1 MATKTQYY
9 NLDKPNYDE
18 VADIE
23 IINAN
28 MDKIDQ
34 QMRNNADGV
43 NFAKGISSDAY
54 DNSKLYAVGDY
65 CIYDNK
71 LYRCITAIE
80 SAEEFNIAKW
90 EQTTVG
96 KEVKQLNSNLNNHNS
111 DTTVHITS
119 TERTNWNTAK
129 THADSVHART
139 DATKVSKSSTNGNV
153 LINGSET
160 NVYTH
165 PSGTNPH
172 GTTKSD
178 VGLSNVENKSSA
190 TILEELTKS
199 NVTKAL
205 GYTPLDS
212 VLKGSNNGVAEL
224 DSNGKVPASQLPSYV
239 DDVIEG
245 YFSDGKFYK
254 ESSHSTVITGESG
267 KIYIDLHTE
276 KTYRWTGTIF
286 GVVSETLAL
295 GETSSTAY
303 RGDRGKTAY
312 EHSQSSHAPSN
323 AQANVI
329 ETVQVNGT
337 ALIPSS
343 KTVDV
348 PVPTKVSELDNDLD
362 FISHIVSYMQIGNE
376 SGTNG
381 YIDMYY
387 NNVRTRV
394 TGNNTITSGS
404 LTVRFPSKGG
414 TLAITSSDVRL
425 KDNVKDTT
433 VNGLETINKIKVRQ
447 FDWNNNEENGNDR
460 NTHQDIGFI
469 ADELEELDSRL
480 AVGGGENEDGEMNIK
495 GVDMFYMLG
504 YVVKAIQ
511 ELSQENELLKDK
523 IKTLEN

>member
-28 MDKIDQ
+28 MDKIDT

-43 NFAKGISSDAY
+43 NFAKDISSDAY
-54 DNSKLYAVGDY
+54 DNSKSYAVGDY
-65 CIYDNK
+65 CIYNNK

-80 SAEEFNIAKW
+80 SAEAFNVEKW

-245 YFSDGKFYK
+245 YFSGGKFYK

-286 GVVSETLAL
+286 GVVSETLSL

-312 EHSQSSHAPSN
+312 DHSQSIHAPSN

-337 ALIPSS
+337 ALTPSS
-343 KTVDV
+343 KAVNV

-362 FISHIVSYMQIGNE
+362 FISHIVGYIQIGN
-376 SGTNG
+376 SSVNG

-387 NNVRTRV
+387 NNVKTRV
-394 TGNNTITSGS
+394 TGNNTLTSGAV
-404 LTVRFPSKGG
+404 TVRFPAKGG
-414 TLAITSSDVRL
+414 TLAISSSDVRL

-460 NTHQDIGFI
+460 NTHQDIGFV